1 MLVGHE
7 AVGVLFQRGAFTA
20 DDTAR
25 VAWVLLG
32 FAPAI
37 WAYQSIHILTR
48 AFYALK
54 QPMTPVRIAVSM
66 VALNLLLNLTLIFT
80 PLREAGLAWSTSIC
94 AMLQAAALARAL
106 ARQVPGV
113 VDRTVGASVLRTMLL
128 ASAMGAAV
136 LAVGA
141 VLPASAGTTQGMEEM
156 VLALAA
162 KVGAGALV
170 YAGLAAILGMDELQW
185 AAGRRLGFLRRLRR

>member
-1 MLVGHE
+1 
-7 AVGVLFQRGAFTA
+7 
-20 DDTAR
+20 
-25 VAWVLLG
+25 
-32 FAPAI
+32 
-37 WAYQSIHILTR
+37 
-48 AFYALK
+48 
-54 QPMTPVRIAVSM
+54 M

-113 VDRTVGASVLRTMLL
+113 VDRTVGASVLRTVLL